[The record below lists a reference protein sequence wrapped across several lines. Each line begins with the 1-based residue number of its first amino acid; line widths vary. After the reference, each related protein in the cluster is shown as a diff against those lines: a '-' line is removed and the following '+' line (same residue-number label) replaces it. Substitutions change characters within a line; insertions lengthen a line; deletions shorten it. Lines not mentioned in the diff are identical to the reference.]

1 MFLLD
6 RLKGHTSV
14 EYTESE
20 GLGCA
25 LETVGMFKNR
35 TFKVRGR
42 EIRASHVPADEVA
55 RFIQEEFP
63 GYYTYTTR
71 VETYTDWRKVRH
83 VCVEIK
89 GWIGLS
95 RRMNRYNP
103 LDLACTI
110 RTEAP
115 ASA

>member
-14 EYTESE
+14 ERTESDD
-20 GLGCA
+20 LGSA
-25 LETVGMFKNR
+25 LRMLGQFKER

-42 EIRASHVPADEVA
+42 GIRASRVPADEVA
-55 RFIQEEFP
+55 RFVQEELP

-71 VETYTDWRKVRH
+71 VKTYTDRHQVRH
-83 VCVEIK
+83 MCVEIK

-95 RRMNRYNP
+95 RKMNRYNP
-103 LDLACTI
+103 FDERAQ
-110 RTEAP
+110 
-115 ASA
+115 